1 MVELYS
7 LAYLVLEHVFY
18 PHRRFL
24 LVVTLPI
31 FSVPADGIR
40 VVPFVILIFREEA
53 EEFSFRP
60 RDTASFPCSQS
71 VSDLYFGSLGM
82 IFVIVDLI

>member
-1 MVELYS
+1 VVELYS

-40 VVPFVILIFREEA
+40 VVPFVF
-53 EEFSFRP
+53 
-60 RDTASFPCSQS
+60 
-71 VSDLYFGSLGM
+71 
-82 IFVIVDLI
+82 